1 MRCYMQQLNARVC
14 KTLITGS
21 SPVVAS
27 KKEVKDEHFARLFFF
42 KAVLQIL
49 YVPIV
54 FFNSCYAKDVFG
66 RLWGCPHP
74 PPSPEGR
81 GDLIPSPFGRRL
93 G

>member
-54 FFNSCYAKDVFG
+54 FFNSCYANKLFLGCSRVPPPILAFPQRG
-66 RLWGCPHP
+66 KGEILPLWGRCP
-74 PPSPEGR
+74 
-81 GDLIPSPFGRRL
+81 
-93 G
+93 